1 MAVLATGLRHIHEYD
16 TCSRGLYKGC
26 GKSLREARR
35 SEEHGRVTLSTGTPR
50 YTVLNGRNCAEIYSV
65 QRSACEMVGQI
76 KYQNT
81 FTMRFSHTH
90 THTDDYCECS
100 QLIHTHYMFRQDS
113 TILRRNNC
121 RLTAI

>member
-90 THTDDYCECS
+90 THA
-100 QLIHTHYMFRQDS
+100 Q
-113 TILRRNNC
+113 TIIANVLNLFI
-121 RLTAI
+121 LTTCFGRTVPS